1 MPYRVETT
9 VLLPVLIG
17 AVTLLSACSSMPHK
31 QLYTEPS
38 SGPKARLRIST
49 DGIVRLAVGTVCT
62 RWDDPASGVGPNKY
76 DTPLLTMANNDR
88 QLGMPM
94 PTPVNPALAT
104 TELYVPAGRP
114 LLLHYMNSISSETKV
129 GNMIKYTTDSCDGV
143 VAFVPEAGA
152 DYFSRF
158 TRQGDKC
165 MRGVAN
171 MAQPD
176 VKLPDIAQPAL
187 CANAP

>member
-1 MPYRVETT
+1 MKSTMR
-9 VLLPVLIG
+9 LPALIG
-17 AVTLLSACSSMPHK
+17 AATLLAGCSSMPHK
-31 QLYTEPS
+31 KLYAEPS

-49 DGIVRLAVGTVCT
+49 DGIVRLDVGTVCA
-62 RWDDPASGVGPNKY
+62 RWDDPASGVGPNKF
-76 DTPLLTMANNDR
+76 DTPLLTVANNDR

-94 PTPVNPALAT
+94 PMPANPALAT

-114 LLLHYMNSISSETKV
+114 LLLHYMNSTSYETKV
-129 GNMIKYTTDSCDGV
+129 GNQIRYTTQSCDGV

-165 MRGVAN
+165 VRGVAS

-176 VKLPDIAQPAL
+176 VKLPDISQPEL
-187 CANAP
+187 CAKTP